1 VKLNETIEIESMY
14 DYHFDVFGIRVK
26 DDYEYKESVELEEGI
41 ILDFDKNDIPVALEI
56 LDASK
61 IFDVPDKQYLSNR
74 ESVNMSIRITDKVI
88 SLEIR
93 VMVNIHNNKGVKT
106 MDSSTINNI
115 NAPSMK
121 TELTTV

>member
-1 VKLNETIEIESMY
+1 MY

-41 ILDFDKNDIPVALEI
+41 ILDFDKNDVPVALEI

-74 ESVNMSIRITDKVI
+74 GPVRMSICITDELI
-88 SLEIR
+88 SLE
-93 VMVNIHNNKGVKT
+93 VEVKVVIHNSRDIKT
-106 MDSSTINNI
+106 MDSSAINNI
-115 NAPSMK
+115 HAPAMK
-121 TELTTV
+121 KDLASV